1 MPKAAAVAGK
11 VSPFNWRRRYERGT
25 GPLHHLRIQRVPD
38 VRIPKWWSGPVPAR
52 SAAFFFRDKA
62 EQGLFEII
70 EDMVP
75 VDLVLQ
81 PGIF

>member
-1 MPKAAAVAGK
+1 M
-11 VSPFNWRRRYERGT
+11 
-25 GPLHHLRIQRVPD
+25 
-38 VRIPKWWSGPVPAR
+38 PAR